1 METKWTSKASAG
13 TAFNANTTG
22 IHTFNGSGIHSVA
35 PGQKI
40 VLHVSRPNRFF
51 VFKFDVNNFQ
61 VRHEDGL
68 IVIKK
73 AADLEKIEDIFKR
86 VFAPTKE
93 RYDYI
98 LYLHDQVF

>member
-1 METKWTSKASAG
+1 
-13 TAFNANTTG
+13 
-22 IHTFNGSGIHSVA
+22 
-35 PGQKI
+35 
-40 VLHVSRPNRFF
+40 

-98 LYLHDQVF
+98 LYLHDQVL